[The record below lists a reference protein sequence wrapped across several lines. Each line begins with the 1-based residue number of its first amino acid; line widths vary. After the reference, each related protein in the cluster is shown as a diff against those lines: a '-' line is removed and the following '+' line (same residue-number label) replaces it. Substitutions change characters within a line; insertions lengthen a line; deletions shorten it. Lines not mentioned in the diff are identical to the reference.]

1 MKLNPTK
8 IFSTCIAGVMLLA
21 GAGALK
27 AANTTY
33 TATTSGNWSTNA
45 TWGGSGPA
53 GGVGNIATENTSGL
67 LVTNNQATT
76 IGRIVEAGSGG
87 HSLTIYSDG
96 NYSTHTITLDGTGI
110 TGGITAGHSS
120 VYSPASSGTLTVQPS
135 MVIANTDC
143 DFGLNYNTSTAYAT
157 LVIGVLNNSTITATS
172 ARTINIYYG
181 DGHSGGSGLTINSSI
196 GATGSA
202 IAINN
207 LGSTNGYY
215 GVTINGACGPNISTI
230 TENSPTKMNIVGAI
244 SGSSAAVTATAG
256 TLTLSAA
263 NSYGGAT
270 TINGGTLVLGIA
282 NAIPSGSSVSLSSGT
297 LNMNG
302 KSDNIDGLSGAGGVI
317 DATVAGTITLGIG
330 NNNSGGTFSGVI
342 QNTAG
347 TLSLT
352 KSGTATE
359 VLSGANTY
367 SGTTTINGGILN
379 AGVADSAGTSG
390 PFGKSTAVGSVVFGG
405 GTLQYSSANQ
415 ADYSGRLSTAASQ
428 NIVIDLNG
436 QSVSYATAL
445 AGSGSTLTV
454 SNSTSTGTLTL
465 TAAATY
471 SGSTTINKSAK
482 LALSGSGALA
492 SSSQIILATGGS
504 FDVSALSG
512 TYALGSGG
520 LKASGAGSTAGTT
533 AATIVPPTSGIFDFN
548 TQPISLTWSG
558 ASSGT
563 DNTHPALSASS
574 DTLNFNNNTI
584 TVVVPG
590 TALSAGVYTLI
601 SASTITGTIS
611 SIPSYAGGNGLATG
625 YVGVISIS
633 GSTVILTVTAAGTT
647 GTWIGSGNWSTT
659 GNWSSSPSYPHLA
672 GDTANFGTGSSP
684 VNLDA
689 NVSVGSLFMTNPS
702 SYTISGANTLT
713 LDNSSHGVAVNV
725 SGGTANAIST
735 AVNLNDSSDVNTI
748 NVSSGKSL
756 SISGNITGS
765 TAETITVSGPG
776 TLALSGGNSYGPAS
790 SGTVGTTLSG
800 GGTLSLGNSSA
811 LGAGDL
817 NVSANGTI
825 QASAAVSVGN
835 YVNLGSGVTATVTN
849 AGANSLTLGGIISG
863 GSGNLT
869 KTGNG
874 TLTLSGANSYGGTT
888 TVGGGTVSI
897 SADNNLGTAPG
908 SATANS
914 IILNGGDL
922 LGNGTPDLNANRG
935 VGIGPV
941 SGATGA
947 TALVDATSG
956 STFIIEGNI
965 ASAGNTSTNNLTVNS
980 GAGNNG
986 SVILSGTN
994 TFNGTTVIANGVLSL
1009 SNSAALQNS
1018 TLNYNNQGGTLDF
1031 GSLTAA
1037 TLGGLSGS
1045 QNLTLNNASSAALAL
1060 TVGNNGFS
1068 NYYSG
1073 VLSGSGTLV
1082 KNGSGTWV
1090 VNGANTYTNVT
1101 GISTGVLQLN
1111 SSGVISNTA
1120 ADYISGNSS
1129 AQFFL
1134 NGGSFTANSFNIAT
1148 PSTGLLVGSGSAS
1161 ILGALTMNSIGS
1173 QASQNGQ
1180 MVVTGGSLSV
1190 GSLAMGRM
1198 ATFSATQPTAGYNNV
1213 GFYVNGGSVN
1223 ITNNISICTQ
1233 SGANSANSMRIDSGN
1248 VIVGGSITFGGGSSG
1263 GRWTPLDVSGG
1274 TLTVNDTTTGINVG
1288 ANNNGAAGGSAE
1300 LLIRGGTT
1308 TVGRIGLGAT
1318 SGYTGTSVLNQTN
1331 GSLYVGAGGIVDNGN
1346 GTRTI
1351 TLNGGILGAVA
1362 DWSSSMAMTLGGTTL
1377 QCADASG
1384 TAHAISLTGFLNGTA
1399 ALTKTGAGTLTLN
1412 STGNGYSGG
1421 TVINGGTVNINSTW
1435 QLGGAVYGGLTFG
1448 ATGGALQYANP
1459 ALNAALDIT
1468 HDTSIDGVSGVVK
1481 PVTITGNGT
1490 IDINGLTINYTN
1502 TIGNGG
1508 SGSLTVASTTAGGV
1522 LSLNGTNTY
1531 TGGTTVNSGV
1541 TLGVNGILLGNVT
1554 NYGILYPGVFVTT
1567 GATNVIGGNLVQA
1580 DGGLLTNTFNIGAS
1594 VAGGGNDQIL
1604 LTNASAVLDFGSG
1617 AAGSFTIN
1625 IANGAN
1631 TSLDVTHDYVLFKL
1645 TGASAHTSNTNRLNP
1660 TPNFT
1665 GTPPNYAANYFVVAT
1680 SSNVVL
1686 RAIGVPAP
1694 TITSATATPNPLLA
1708 NQTVTLNV
1716 AAAPSSAAITTVVV
1730 DLTSIGG
1737 SSTQSLIANGAGH
1750 YTNSFATA
1758 NTLTLGGKTLQV
1770 TVTDANA
1777 LYNTTNI
1784 SLTVGTTNL
1793 TWNGAAT
1800 PGSSLWSSQN
1810 WVGSLAPGLTGD
1822 SLAFA
1827 GSTGLTPD
1835 MNANY
1840 SVAALTFNSGAGG
1853 FDLISSTASTLILT
1867 GNVTNNSANVQT
1879 LDTSVNLAAPVTV
1892 NAASGNVTLNGVIS
1906 GANTL
1911 TTSGSHTVA
1920 LAGTNTFTGN
1930 MVISAGTLA
1939 ISGAGQLDSTG
1950 NGSGTYTNSLTDNGN
1965 LTYSSSATN
1974 TLAGKITGTGS
1985 LTVLG
1990 TNLSLTASN
1999 SYSGGTVIYGGT
2011 LNVVGTSGASS
2022 ATQSPLG
2029 SGSLT
2034 LSNGTLV
2041 CYQTS
2046 QGGIVSNNTV
2056 CVAATT
2062 NALIL
2067 NMASGKATYW
2077 AGSITGSSGEL
2088 DFGGTN
2094 TASGQTSFDLAG
2106 DNSSGNSGTFKF
2118 ISNVNLRLRSAA
2130 SGNTPNVAWDLGDFG
2145 AQISSK
2151 VDNTPT
2157 TYYLGSLT
2165 GGASSSLN
2173 GHASGTGG
2181 STNTTVTY
2189 QIGALGTSTTFA
2201 GTIQNGTGGG
2211 AGGTNLTALI
2221 KVGSGTLNLTGT
2233 STYTGNT
2240 TVSGGTLEL
2249 ANADLATNSTVTVT
2263 SGGTLQL
2270 DFTTTN
2276 IVSALVLNGTS
2287 QSGGVYG
2294 SANSGGR
2301 ITGTGYLQ
2309 IISTGPTGPGYIT
2322 NSISGSTLTLSW
2334 PAGQGWRLVSQ
2345 TNDLS
2350 TGLSTNWNTVPGVS
2364 DGSATITVDPAKP
2377 TVFYE
2382 LVNP

>member
-8 IFSTCIAGVMLLA
+8 IFSTCIAGVMLFA

-27 AANTTY
+27 AANTTH
-33 TATTSGNWSTNA
+33 TATNSANWSVST
-45 TWGGSGPA
+45 TWTPNGAPNTA
-53 GGVGNIATENTSGL
+53 GDIVTENNNGL
-67 LVTNNQATT
+67 TVTLDTAAT
-76 IGRIVEAGSGG
+76 IGSIREASSGG
-87 HSLTIYSDG
+87 HSLTIASDG
-96 NYSTHTITLDGTGI
+96 NYSTHYLTMDGTGI
-110 TGGITAGHSS
+110 TSGPNSGHSS
-120 VYSPASSGTLTVQPS
+120 IYTPASTGLLTVQPS
-135 MVIANTDC
+135 LVIANSDC
-143 DFGLNYNTSTAYAT
+143 DFGITYDTSATSGALTVGILNST
-157 LVIGVLNNSTITATS
+157 TITATS
-172 ARTINIYYG
+172 ARNLNLYNG
-181 DGHSGGSGLTINSSI
+181 DGHSGGSGTGITVNSSI

-207 LGSTNGYY
+207 LTTGSYVGYY
-215 GVTINGACGPNISTI
+215 GVTINGACGPYISTI
-230 TENSPTKMNIVGAI
+230 TENSLTKMTINGVI
-244 SGSSAAVTATAG
+244 SGSGAAVTVTAG
-256 TLTLSAA
+256 SLYLNNGA

-270 TINGGTLVLGIA
+270 TINGGTLILNAA
-282 NAIPSGSSVSLSSGT
+282 NSIPSGSSVSLTSGT
-297 LNMNG
+297 LNLNG
-302 KSDNIDGLSGAGGVI
+302 KSDNIDGLSGAGTV

-330 NNNSGGTFSGVI
+330 NNNSGGTFSGVM
-342 QNTAG
+342 QNTLGTLFVTKAGAG
-347 TLSLT
+347 T
-352 KSGTATE
+352 E
-359 VLSGANTY
+359 ILSGANTY

-415 ADYSGRLSTAASQ
+415 ADYSGRLSTNASQ

-454 SNSTSTGTLTL
+454 SNSTGTGTLTL

-471 SGSTTINKSAK
+471 SGNTTINKSAK

-492 SSSQIILATGGS
+492 GGSLINLAAGGS

-512 TYALGSGG
+512 TYTLGSGG
-520 LKASGAGSTAGTT
+520 LNASGTGTTVGTT
-533 AATIVPPTSGIFDFN
+533 AASIVPPTGGTFDFN
-548 TQPISLTWSG
+548 TQPVTLTWSG

-601 SASTITGTIS
+601 SASSISGTPSAIA
-611 SIPSYAGGNGLATG
+611 SYAGGNGLAAG
-625 YVGVISIS
+625 NVGTVSVS
-633 GSTVILTVTAAGTT
+633 GNSVILTVALAGTT
-647 GTWIGSGNWSTT
+647 GTWTGSGNWSTT

-874 TLTLSGANSYGGTT
+874 TLTLSGANSYGGST

-1009 SNSAALQNS
+1009 SNSASLQNS
-1018 TLNYNNQGGTLDF
+1018 TLNYDNQGGALDF
-1031 GSLTAA
+1031 STLTAA
-1037 TLGGLSGS
+1037 TLGGLSGA
-1045 QNLTLNNASSAALAL
+1045 QNLAMNNTSLGAVAL
-1060 TVGNNGFS
+1060 TVGNNGSS

-1073 VLSGSGTLV
+1073 VLSGAGTLV
-1082 KNGSGTWV
+1082 KNGSGIWV
-1090 VNGANTYTNVT
+1090 LNGVNTYTNAT
-1101 GISTGVLQLN
+1101 GVSTGVLQLN
-1111 SSGVISNTA
+1111 SSGVIYNTA
-1120 ADYISGNSS
+1120 ADYISANAG
-1129 AQFFL
+1129 AELFV
-1134 NGGSFTANSFNIAT
+1134 NGGSFTANSFNVAA
-1148 PSTGLLVGSGSAS
+1148 PSVGLLVGSGSAS
-1161 ILGALTMNSIGS
+1161 ILGALTMNAGNSS
-1173 QASQNGQ
+1173 QASQSSL
-1180 MVVTGGSLSV
+1180 VAVTGGSLSIA
-1190 GSLAMGRM
+1190 SFAEGRN
-1198 ATFSATQPTAGYNNV
+1198 AGGVTPQPTSGSTAI
-1213 GFYVNGGSVN
+1213 GFYVNGGNVT
-1223 ITNNISICTQ
+1223 ITNTVSICTQ
-1233 SGANSANSMRIDSGN
+1233 GGANSGNSMRIDSGS
-1248 VIVGGSITFGGGSSG
+1248 VTVGGSVTVAGGTSGSRGSV
-1263 GRWTPLDVSGG
+1263 LDVTGG

-1288 ANNNGAAGGSAE
+1288 GNNIGNAV

-1308 TVGRIGLGAT
+1308 TAGIIGLGLG
-1318 SGYTGTSVLNQTN
+1318 SSVGTNVLNQTN
-1331 GSLYVGAGGIVDNGN
+1331 GSLYIGAGGIVQQGATTVDS
-1346 GTRTI
+1346 I
-1351 TLNGGILGAVA
+1351 TLSGGILGATA
-1362 DWSSSMAMTLGGTTL
+1362 DWSSSMAITLGGSTIQCADASSTAHNITLSGFLGGTTL
-1377 QCADASG
+1377 
-1384 TAHAISLTGFLNGTA
+1384 
-1399 ALTKTGAGTLTLN
+1399 TKTGNGMLTL
-1412 STGNGYSGG
+1412 SSAGNGYTGLTTINGGTLNINSEYAVGGANYAGLTFGGSGG
-1421 TVINGGTVNINSTW
+1421 TV
-1435 QLGGAVYGGLTFG
+1435 
-1448 ATGGALQYANP
+1448 QYANP
-1459 ALNAALDIT
+1459 PLNAVLDIT
-1468 HDTSIDGVSGVVK
+1468 WNGTSFK
-1481 PVTITGNGT
+1481 PVTISAPAT
-1490 IDINGLTINYTN
+1490 IDVNGNSINFAGP
-1502 TIGNGG
+1502 IGNGG
-1508 SGSLTVASTTAGGV
+1508 SGSLTIASTAGASV
-1522 LSLNGTNTY
+1522 VSMNGINNY
-1531 TGGTTVNSGV
+1531 TGGTAVNSGV
-1541 TLGVNGILLGNVT
+1541 TLGVNGTILGNVT
-1554 NYGILYPGVFVTT
+1554 NYGTLYPGAFVTT
-1567 GATNVIGGNLVQA
+1567 GATNVIGGNLVQDSSVTA
-1580 DGGLLTNTFNIGAS
+1580 NTFNIGAS
-1594 VAGGGNDQIL
+1594 VAAGGNDQIL

-1617 AAGSFTIN
+1617 SAGSFTIN

-1631 TSLDVTHDYVLFKL
+1631 TVLDTAHDYVLFKL
-1645 TGASAHTSNTNRLNP
+1645 TGGSASILNASRLNA

-1665 GTPPNYAANYFVVAT
+1665 GTTPIVNQSYYQIVV
-1680 SSNVVL
+1680 SGNNVVL
-1686 RAIGVPAP
+1686 RAVGLTPP
-1694 TITSATATPNPLLA
+1694 TISSATATPNPLLA
-1708 NQTVTLNV
+1708 NQTVKIDVV
-1716 AAAPSSAAITTVVV
+1716 ASSPDGIDPSTGVV
-1730 DLTSIGG
+1730 DLSTIGG
-1737 SSTQSLIANGAGH
+1737 SSTQALIGNGATPTH

-1758 NTLTLGGKTLQV
+1758 NTLALGGYSLLV
-1770 TVTDANA
+1770 TVTDMSPYPYTLN
-1777 LYNTTNI
+1777 NTANI

-1793 TWNGAAT
+1793 TWNGA
-1800 PGSSLWSSQN
+1800 GGDNLWSSQN
-1810 WVGSLAPGLTGD
+1810 WASSLKPGLTGD
-1822 SLAFA
+1822 SLTFA
-1827 GSTGLTPD
+1827 GSTRPTPD
-1835 MNANY
+1835 MEANY
-1840 SVAALTFNSGAGG
+1840 SITNLTFSSGAGS
-1853 FDLISSTASTLILT
+1853 FDLISSSISTLTLN
-1867 GNVTNNSANVQT
+1867 GNITNNSANAQT
-1879 LDTSVNLAAPVTV
+1879 FDTSVNMGAPVTV

-2056 CVAATT
+2056 CVANTT
-2062 NALIL
+2062 NALTL
-2067 NMASGKATYW
+2067 NVASGKATYW
-2077 AGSITGSSGEL
+2077 AGNITGSSGEL

-2130 SGNTPNVAWDLGDFG
+2130 SGNTPNVAWDLGNFG

-2157 TYYLGSLT
+2157 TYYLGGLN
-2165 GGASSSLN
+2165 GGTSSGLA
-2173 GHASGTGG
+2173 GHASSTGG
-2181 STNTTVTY
+2181 GLTTTVTY
-2189 QIGALGTSTTFA
+2189 QIGALGHNDTFA
-2201 GTIQNGTGGG
+2201 GVIANGTGGG

-2240 TVSGGTLEL
+2240 TVNAGTLEI
-2249 ANADLATNSTVTVT
+2249 ANADIATNSTVTVA
-2263 SGGTLQL
+2263 GGAFLQL
-2270 DFTTTN
+2270 DFSTTN
-2276 IVSALVLNGTS
+2276 LVKTLVLGSTS
-2287 QSGGVYG
+2287 EPAGVYG
-2294 SANSGGR
+2294 NGNSGGL
-2301 ITGTGYLQ
+2301 ITGSGYLQ
-2309 IISTGPTGPGYIT
+2309 VASSGPTGPATIT
-2322 NSISGSTLTLSW
+2322 NSISGSTLSLSW

-2345 TNDLS
+2345 TNSLS
-2350 TGLSTNWNTVPGVS
+2350 TGLGTTWYTVPGVS
-2364 DGSATITVDPAKP
+2364 GNSATITVDPSQP

-2382 LVNP
+2382 LVYP

>member
-1 MKLNPTK
+1 MKLNHK
-8 IFSTCIAGVMLLA
+8 SILSTCIAGVMLLA

-33 TATTSGNWSTNA
+33 TANTSGNWSSTN
-45 TWGGSGPA
+45 TWSGGGPA
-53 GGVGNIATENTSGL
+53 AGAGNIATENTSGL
-67 LVTNNQATT
+67 SVTNNQATT
-76 IGRIVEAGSGG
+76 IGRIVESGSGG
-87 HSLTIYSDG
+87 HSLTIYADG
-96 NYSTHTITLDGTGI
+96 NSAHTITLDGTGI
-110 TGGITAGHSS
+110 TGGINAGHSS
-120 VYSPASSGTLTVQPS
+120 IYSPASSGILTVQPS
-135 MVIANTDC
+135 LVIANTDC
-143 DFGLNYNTSTAYAT
+143 DFGCTYDTSATYAS
-157 LVIGVLNNSTITATS
+157 VVVGVLNSSTITATS
-172 ARTINIYYG
+172 ARNLNIYYG
-181 DGHSGGSGLTINSSI
+181 DGHSGGSGVTINSSI

-207 LGSTNGYY
+207 LTTGSYAGYY

-230 TENSPTKMNIVGAI
+230 TENSLTKLTIAGVI
-244 SGSSAAVTATAG
+244 SGSSAAVVDTAG
-256 TLTLSAA
+256 SLYLNATNT
-263 NSYGGAT
+263 YGGAT
-270 TINGGTLVLGIA
+270 TINGGTLIVGIA
-282 NAIPSGSSVSLSSGT
+282 NAIPSGSSVNLSSGT
-297 LNMNG
+297 LNLNG

-352 KSGTATE
+352 KSGTGTE
-359 VLSGANTY
+359 VLSGTNTY

-379 AGVADSAGTSG
+379 AGVSDSAGTSG
-390 PFGKSTAVGSVVFGG
+390 PFGKSTAVGSIVFGG

-415 ADYSGRLSTAASQ
+415 ADYSGRFSTAASQ

-436 QSVSYATAL
+436 QSVSYGSVL

-471 SGSTTINKSAK
+471 TGATTINKSAK

-492 SSSQIILATGGS
+492 SGSLISIAAGGS

-512 TYALGSGG
+512 TYSLGSGS

-533 AATIVPPTSGIFDFN
+533 AATIVPPTGGTFDFN
-548 TQPISLTWSG
+548 TQPITLNWGGGST
-558 ASSGT
+558 T
-563 DNTHPALSASS
+563 DSTHPAIYSPS

-601 SASTITGTIS
+601 SASSISGTPSAIA
-611 SIPSYAGGNGLATG
+611 SYAGGNGLAAG
-625 YVGVISIS
+625 NVGTISVS
-633 GSTVILTVTAAGTT
+633 GNTVILTVALAGTT
-647 GTWIGSGNWSTT
+647 GTWTGSGNWSTT

-702 SYTISGANTLT
+702 SYTISGGNTLT

-756 SISGNITGS
+756 SISGNISGS

-863 GSGNLT
+863 GSGSLT
-869 KTGNG
+869 KVGNG

-897 SADNNLGTAPG
+897 IADNNLGTAPG

-914 IILNGGDL
+914 IILNGGGL

-941 SGATGA
+941 SGVTGA

-965 ASAGNTSTNNLTVNS
+965 ASAGNTSTNNLTINS

-1009 SNSAALQNS
+1009 SNSLALQNS

-1037 TLGGLSGS
+1037 TLGGLSGA
-1045 QNLTLNNASSAALAL
+1045 QNLTLNNFSSAALAL
-1060 TVGNNGFS
+1060 TVGNNNFS

-1073 VLSGSGTLV
+1073 VLSGTGSLT

-1090 VNGANTYTNVT
+1090 LNGANTFTNSVNV
-1101 GISTGVLQLN
+1101 STGVLQLN
-1111 SSGVISNTA
+1111 SSGVISNNA
-1120 ADYISGNSS
+1120 ADFVSGNSS
-1129 AQFFL
+1129 GELFV
-1134 NGGSFTANSFNIAT
+1134 NGGTLNAASFNVAA
-1148 PSTGLLVGSGSAS
+1148 PSIGMLVGSGSAS
-1161 ILGALTMNSIGS
+1161 ILGALTMNAGNSS
-1173 QASQNGQ
+1173 QAAQSSL
-1180 MVVTGGSLSV
+1180 VAVTGGSLFAASFAEGRNA
-1190 GSLAMGRM
+1190 GSS
-1198 ATFSATQPTAGYNNV
+1198 TTQPTTGSTAI
-1213 GFYVNGGSVN
+1213 GFYVNGGNVI
-1223 ITNNISICTQ
+1223 ITNNVSICTQ
-1233 SGANSANSMRIDSGN
+1233 GGANSGNSMRIDSGSLT
-1248 VIVGGSITFGGGSSG
+1248 VGGSVTVAGGTSG
-1263 GRWTPLDVSGG
+1263 GRWSVFDVAGG
-1274 TLTVNDTTTGINVG
+1274 TLTVNDTSTGINIG
-1288 ANNNGAAGGSAE
+1288 GNNAGSAE

-1308 TVGRIGLGAT
+1308 TAGIVGLGL
-1318 SGYTGTSVLNQTN
+1318 GTGAGTVVLNQTN
-1331 GSLYVGAGGIVDNGN
+1331 GSLYIGSGGIVQQGSSA
-1346 GTRTI
+1346 TVSI
-1351 TLNGGILGAVA
+1351 TLNGGILGATN
-1362 DWSSSMAMTLGGTTL
+1362 DWSSSLPMTLGGTTI
-1377 QCADASG
+1377 QCADAVGVSHNIALTGVLSG
-1384 TAHAISLTGFLNGTA
+1384 TG

-1412 STGNGYSGG
+1412 SIGNGFTGG

-1448 ATGGALQYANP
+1448 ATGGTLQYANP

-1468 HDTSIDGVSGVVK
+1468 HNTAIDGVSGAVK
-1481 PVTITGNGT
+1481 PVTITGNAI

-1567 GATNVIGGNLVQA
+1567 GATNIIGGNLVQA
-1580 DGGLLTNTFNIGAS
+1580 SGGLLTNTFNIGSS
-1594 VAGGGNDQIL
+1594 VGGGGNDQIL

-1665 GTPPNYAANYFVVAT
+1665 GTTPNYAANYFVVAT

-1737 SSTQSLIANGAGH
+1737 SSTQSLIDNGAGH

-1758 NTLTLGGKTLQV
+1758 NTLALGGKSLTV

-1777 LYNTTNI
+1777 LYNSTNI

-1835 MNANY
+1835 MEANY
-1840 SVAALTFNSGAGG
+1840 SIAALTFNSGAGS
-1853 FDLISSTASTLILT
+1853 FDLTSSSASTLTLN
-1867 GNVTNNSANVQT
+1867 GNVTNNSANAQT

-1892 NAASGNVTLNGVIS
+1892 NAASGNVVLNGVVS

-1911 TTSGSHTVA
+1911 TTSGKTVA
-1920 LAGTNTFTGN
+1920 LAGTNAYTAN
-1930 MVISAGTLA
+1930 SLVISSGTLA
-1939 ISGAGQLDSTG
+1939 ITGAGQL
-1950 NGSGTYTNSLTDNGN
+1950 NGSGTFTNLITDNGN
-1965 LTYSSSATN
+1965 LTDNSSAPN
-1974 TLAGKITGTGS
+1974 TLSGVISGSGS

-1990 TNLSLTASN
+1990 TNLSLTAFN
-1999 SYSGGTVIYGGT
+1999 TYTGGTTNLGGV
-2011 LNVVGTSGASS
+2011 LNVVGTAGGSSG
-2022 ATQSPLG
+2022 TQSPMG

-2034 LSNGTLV
+2034 LSNGTLIA
-2041 CYQTS
+2041 YQTS
-2046 QGGIVSNNTV
+2046 QGGVISNNTV
-2056 CVAATT
+2056 CVSGTT
-2062 NALIL
+2062 NGITL
-2067 NMASGKATYW
+2067 NVLTGKATYW

-2094 TASGQTSFDLAG
+2094 TASGQDSIDLAG
-2106 DNSSGNSGTFKF
+2106 DNSSGNSGVFKAV
-2118 ISNVNLRLRSAA
+2118 SNLNLRLRNAA
-2130 SGNTPNVAWDLGDFG
+2130 AGNTPNVAWDLGNVG
-2145 AQISSK
+2145 AALTTK
-2151 VDNTPT
+2151 VDGTPT
-2157 TYYLGSLT
+2157 TFYLGALT
-2165 GGASSSLN
+2165 GGSSSTLS
-2173 GHASGTGG
+2173 GHASSAGGTGAY
-2181 STNTTVTY
+2181 VTY
-2189 QIGALGTSTTFA
+2189 QIGARNLSTTFA
-2201 GTIQNGTGGG
+2201 GVISDGNQ
-2211 AGGTNLTALI
+2211 AGSPTNINNTSII

-2263 SGGTLQL
+2263 SSGTLKL

-2309 IISTGPTGPGYIT
+2309 IVTTGPTGPGYIT
-2322 NSISGSTLTLSW
+2322 NSISGSTLTLTW
-2334 PAGQGWRLVSQ
+2334 PVGQGWRLVNQ
-2345 TNDLS
+2345 TNDIN
-2350 TGLSTNWNTVPGVS
+2350 TGLTTNWFTVPGVS